1 MLRSVLRNL
10 FRRSRFERDLDQ
22 EIRTFAD
29 MLADEKARS
38 GMTRAEA
45 ERAAR
50 IELGGIE
57 QVKEQV
63 RDSRTGAW
71 LDQLAADLRYAY
83 RALGRNPGFAAVTV
97 LTLALGIGANAAL
110 FSAVNALLLGDLPY
124 KDANRLMYV
133 TEFWPHE
140 PTVPGPPAPDFTN
153 WHANSRLAD
162 RIEAYGGGAA
172 VNLTG
177 AGEPEHIA
185 GTMVTAGFLEMI
197 GLRPELGRNFTE
209 QEDSSGTPVVML
221 GHRLWERH
229 FGSSPDVI
237 GRQIQLDGVAR
248 TVVGVLPASF
258 AFPDNNFGQDL
269 LLPMELLLKPGWRE
283 RNFRL
288 VRVIAHARPG
298 VTPEALRTE
307 LFELLRR
314 TAQDEPPQFVTM
326 RKDMEVR
333 VVPLHQWLSGDVSR
347 PVLVL
352 QAAVGLVLLIG
363 CLNIANLQIAR
374 GIARRKEMAV
384 RAALGAGRGRIA
396 RQVLTEALLLSSIGG
411 AAGLAMAYGST
422 NLLRRFLPPNVHL
435 ADNIRIDHRVL
446 VFTLAVAILSG
457 ILTGLAPFLAA
468 GRTRLHHILKEG
480 ANRTTEAVTHP
491 RWNRVLVIAEIA
503 VAMVLLAGSGLL
515 MRSFVHMALL
525 DPGFDPEGVLTMRL
539 ALPERKYATDLARAA
554 FYGELRERAA
564 AIPGVHS
571 VAVGGGLP
579 LIGTRSLAGVW
590 PLERPAPPP
599 GGRPSVPI
607 AGVSPA
613 YFATLGISLLQ
624 GRAFT
629 DGDREDTPGV
639 AIVNQAFADQ
649 FFPGEQAIGKRI
661 SVAGA
666 DNQNEIVGI
675 AGNVR
680 QQGLRAA
687 AVPTVYVPYW
697 RLPETEELLILHSS
711 LPPSALL
718 AAAAGAVRALDPDVP
733 IYDAA
738 SMQERL
744 SEALSSQRAN
754 MTLMGVLAALALAL
768 SGIGIFGVI
777 AYLVNGR
784 SLEFGIRMALGARHA
799 DVLKMV
805 VGHGMLLALA
815 GIVLGLAGALAAA
828 HAMRSLLFEVSSSD
842 PWALAAAAILFLA
855 VAGSACYLPARR
867 VLRVDPMVTLRHD

>member
-1 MLRSVLRNL
+1 
-10 FRRSRFERDLDQ
+10 LDQ
-22 EIRTFAD
+22 EIRSYAD
-29 MLADEKARS
+29 MLADQKAQG
-38 GMTRAEA
+38 GMSRQEA
-45 ERAAR
+45 KRAAR

-63 RDSRTGAW
+63 RASRSGAW
-71 LDQLAADLRYAY
+71 LDGLAADLRYAL
-83 RALGRNPGFAAVTV
+83 RALRRNPGFAAVTV

-110 FSAVNALLLGDLPY
+110 FSAVNTLLIGDLPY
-124 KDANRLMYV
+124 KDADRLMYV
-133 TEFWPHE
+133 SEFWPHE

-162 RIEAYGGGAA
+162 QIEAYGGGGA

-177 AGEPEHIA
+177 AGEPEHII
-185 GTMVTAGFLEMI
+185 GTMVTGGFLEMI
-197 GLRPELGRNFTE
+197 GLRPELGRNFTDE
-209 QEDSSGTPVVML
+209 EDSGGTPVVML
-221 GHRLWERH
+221 GHRLWQRH

-258 AFPDNNFGQDL
+258 AFPDNNFGQEL
-269 LLPMELLLKPGWRE
+269 LLPMGVSLKPGWRE

-288 VRVIAHARPG
+288 VRVIAHVRSG
-298 VTPEALRTE
+298 VTPDALRTE

-333 VVPLHQWLSGDVSR
+333 VVPLRQWLSGDVSR

-352 QAAVGLVLLIG
+352 QAAVGMVLLIG

-396 RQVLTEALLLSSIGG
+396 RQLLTEALLLSFLGG
-411 AAGLAMAYGST
+411 AAGLALAYGST
-422 NLLRRFLPPNVHL
+422 GLLRRFLPTNVHL
-435 ADNIRIDHRVL
+435 ADSIRIDRRVL
-446 VFTLAVAILSG
+446 VFTLAIAVLSG

-468 GRTRLHHILKEG
+468 ARTRLHQTLKEG
-480 ANRTTEAVTHP
+480 ANRTTEAATHP
-491 RWNRVLVIAEIA
+491 RLNRILVIAEIA

-515 MRSFVHMALL
+515 IRSFLHMASL
-525 DPGFDPEGVLTMRL
+525 DPGFDPDGVLTMRV

-554 FYGELRERAA
+554 FYDELRERAA
-564 AIPGVHS
+564 SIPGVHN
-571 VAVGGGLP
+571 VAIGGGLP
-579 LIGTRSLAGVW
+579 LIGTRALAGVW
-590 PLERPAPPP
+590 PLERPAAPP

-607 AGVSPA
+607 AGVSPE
-613 YFATLGISLLQ
+613 YFKTLGIPLIQ

-629 DGDREDTPGV
+629 DGDREDSPGV
-639 AIVNQAFADQ
+639 AIVNRVFADR

-666 DNQNEIVGI
+666 DNQHEIVGI

-680 QQGLRAA
+680 QQGLGAA
-687 AVPTVYVPYW
+687 AVPTVYVPYR
-697 RLPETEELLILHSS
+697 RLPEPEELLILRSS

-718 AAAAGAVRALDPDVP
+718 ATAAEAIRAIDPDVP
-733 IYDAA
+733 VYDAA
-738 SMQERL
+738 TMQERL
-744 SEALSSQRAN
+744 REALSSQRAN
-754 MTLMGVLAALALAL
+754 MTLMGALAALALAL
-768 SGIGIFGVI
+768 AAVGIFGVI

-784 SLEFGIRMALGARHA
+784 SLEFGIRMALGAQHR

-805 VGHGMLLALA
+805 LGHGLILALA
-815 GIVLGLAGALAAA
+815 GIAIGLGGALAATRA
-828 HAMRSLLFEVSSSD
+828 LRALLFEVSPSD
-842 PWALAAAAILFLA
+842 PSTLVASAVLFAVVAAAA
-855 VAGSACYLPARR
+855 CYIPARR
-867 VLRVDPMVTLRHD
+867 AVRVDPMTTLRHD